1 MEDNMNYNRKIRIS
15 LTAMQ
20 LKVLYKYLKDNV
32 MKSDIE
38 KSSIHD
44 IINILEYSED
54 NYNITLD

>member
-1 MEDNMNYNRKIRIS
+1 MNYNRKIRIS